1 MTGHILS
8 DLVLLC
14 VGAIVTTWVT
24 SALFGWMYLAAWLLL
39 PTTVIG
45 RRLSGLFRRNS

>member
-1 MTGHILS
+1 MTGHFLS

-14 VGAIVTTWVT
+14 VGAIVVTWLT
-24 SALFGWMYLAAWLLL
+24 SALFGWMYLAWLLL